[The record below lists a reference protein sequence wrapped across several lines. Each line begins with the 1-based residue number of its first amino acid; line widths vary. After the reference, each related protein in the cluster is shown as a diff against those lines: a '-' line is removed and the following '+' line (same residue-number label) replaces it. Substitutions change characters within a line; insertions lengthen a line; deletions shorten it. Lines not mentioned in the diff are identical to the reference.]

1 MLNINDFFILMKQE
15 LVLVV
20 ILFVLL
26 FIKVF
31 SSNTNKESVLKL
43 INFLLLI
50 NIIVGFVFNKEGW
63 LFADMYQTNSLLCFE
78 KNILNVG
85 VWIISLQ
92 AYHWLKEHEHVEE
105 FYMLMLSSLLG
116 MFYMISSG
124 NLLMFYLA
132 LELSTIPIAALANFD
147 LDKRRSSEAAM
158 KLIFSSAFSSGLLL
172 LGISFIYGTTGT
184 LNFVELS
191 SLLNGSPLQIF
202 SFILIFAGFG
212 FKISAVPFH
221 LWTADVYEGSPVAVT
236 SYLSVISKGTIVF
249 VFVSVLYS
257 VFKSF
262 DVLWYNMIFII
273 SIMTMLI
280 GNLFAIRQQNM
291 KRFLAFS
298 SIAQVGFILIGIS
311 SYSIEGS
318 TSIVY
323 FILIY
328 VFSNLAA
335 FGVISSISALTGK
348 ENVDDYKGLYKTNP
362 ALTWILTI
370 ALFSLAGI
378 PPTAGFFG
386 KFFLLIAGAGK
397 GNYILITIA
406 AINMVIALY
415 YYLRV
420 VKAMFMDENEN
431 PIEKITISIY
441 PKISFIICILGIL
454 VTGLYSN
461 IYQYIY
467 NLFMF

>member
-1 MLNINDFFILMKQE
+1 
-15 LVLVV
+15 
-20 ILFVLL
+20 
-26 FIKVF
+26 
-31 SSNTNKESVLKL
+31 
-43 INFLLLI
+43 
-50 NIIVGFVFNKEGW
+50 
-63 LFADMYQTNSLLCFE
+63 
-78 KNILNVG
+78 
-85 VWIISLQ
+85 
-92 AYHWLKEHEHVEE
+92 
-105 FYMLMLSSLLG
+105 
-116 MFYMISSG
+116 MISSG

-236 SYLSVISKGTIVF
+236 SYLSVISKGAIVF

-262 DVLWYNMIFII
+262 DMLWYNMIFII

-328 VFSNLAA
+328 IFSNLAA
-335 FGVISSISALTGK
+335 FGVISLISALTSK

-415 YYLRV
+415 YYLRI
-420 VKAMFMDENEN
+420 VKAMFMDENET
-431 PIEKITISIY
+431 PIEKITISIF

>member
-1 MLNINDFFILMKQE
+1 MLHLNDFFILMKQE

-31 SSNTNKESVLKL
+31 SSNSNKENILKL
-43 INFLLLI
+43 VNILLLI
-50 NIIVGFVFNKEGW
+50 NIVVGFFFNKEGW
-63 LFADMYQTNSLLCFE
+63 LFADMYQTNCLLCFE

-92 AYHWLKEHEHVEE
+92 SYNWLKEHQHVEE

-132 LELSTIPIAALANFD
+132 LELSTIPIAAMANFD

-184 LNFVELS
+184 LNFIELS
-191 SLLNGSPLQIF
+191 SALSGSPLQIF
-202 SFILIFAGFG
+202 SFVLLFAGFG

-236 SYLSVISKGTIVF
+236 SYLSVISKGAIVF
-249 VFVSVLYS
+249 VFVSVLFS

-262 DVLWYNMIFII
+262 DVLWYNMIFIV

-298 SIAQVGFILIGIS
+298 SIAQVGFILIGMS
-311 SYSIEGS
+311 SYTIEGS
-318 TSIVY
+318 TSVVF

-335 FGVISSISALTGK
+335 FGVISLISALTGK

-362 ALTWILTI
+362 ALTWVLTI

-397 GNYILITIA
+397 GNYFLIAIA
-406 AINMVIALY
+406 AVNMVIALY

-420 VKAMFMDENEN
+420 VKAMFMDENET
-431 PIEKITISIY
+431 PIEHISISFF
-441 PKISFIICILGIL
+441 PKISFVICIIGIV

-467 NLFMF
+467 QLFMF